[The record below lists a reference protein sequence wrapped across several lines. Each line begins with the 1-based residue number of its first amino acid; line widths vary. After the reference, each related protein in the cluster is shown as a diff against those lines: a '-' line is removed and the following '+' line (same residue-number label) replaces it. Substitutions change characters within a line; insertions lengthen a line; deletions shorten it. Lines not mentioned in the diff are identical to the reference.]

1 MNPIYPSNQ
10 KCGICGMYMHY
21 EDDIGTHGMW
31 MYHIECGTPNKVAK
45 EITVDP
51 NVLHV
56 TNGNLRFDIQGM
68 CTGCMNLDMLNNI
81 NSCYDCFTKVLD
93 NK

>member
-1 MNPIYPSNQ
+1 
-10 KCGICGMYMHY
+10 MHC

-45 EITVDP
+45 EITLDP
-51 NVLHV
+51 KVLNI
-56 TNGNLRFDIQGM
+56 TSEKLKFNIQSM
-68 CTGCMNLDMLNNI
+68 CSHCMNLDMLNNI
-81 NSCYDCFTKVLD
+81 NSCHNCFTKILY